1 LRDYWLIRPLLS
13 PTLIIVLFEVF
24 VKGPISRGIYSYKP
38 PGNQFLLFLS
48 SALTVLS
55 EINAS
60 SQSDQLSI

>member
-1 LRDYWLIRPLLS
+1 MRDYWLIRPLLS

-38 PGNQFLLFLS
+38 LWNQFLLFLS